1 MGRYLSVTMQKQ
13 FNKMATDMER
23 SYQLFIF
30 RFVQDIE
37 FYRLSRSDLLI
48 LLTLNERSGPLS
60 VVGSENLGLFAPKP
74 SPPLVLSPQRRFDP
88 CRFAPLVIWPP
99 SRFSPLVVSPLVYL
113 KRNASENLQSLHL
126 INRVRYL
133 SFCKQEPALW
143 LNKANICN
151 TDQPVYRRLWTTHM
165 MFTSEIAWYLLF
177 LYHRNRF

>member
-23 SYQLFIF
+23 AYQLFIF
-30 RFVQDIE
+30 R
-37 FYRLSRSDLLI
+37 FYRLSRSDLI
-48 LLTLNERSGPLS
+48 LLTWHESSDPHS
-60 VVGSENLGLFAPKP
+60 AVGSENLGLFAPKP
-74 SPPLVLSPQRRFDP
+74 PPPLVLSPQRRFDP
-88 CRFAPLVIWPP
+88 CRFAPLVVCPPPRAP
-99 SRFSPLVVSPLVYL
+99 SRFGLLVVSLLVHL
-113 KRNASENLQSLHL
+113 KRNAAENLQSLHL
-126 INRVRYL
+126 INRVRFL

-177 LYHRNRF
+177 VYHRNRF